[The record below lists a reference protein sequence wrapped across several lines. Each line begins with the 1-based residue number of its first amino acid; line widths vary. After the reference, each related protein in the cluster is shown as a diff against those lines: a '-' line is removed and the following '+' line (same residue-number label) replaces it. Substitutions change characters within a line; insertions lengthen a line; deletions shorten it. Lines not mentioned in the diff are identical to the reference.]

1 MKQHSKVYCID
12 DMEPAYSKLAN
23 IDPTNHMVKDY
34 LTILMKE
41 SKLPNGKD
49 LPREDVFAD
58 LAVFRQNPLN

>member
-1 MKQHSKVYCID
+1 
-12 DMEPAYSKLAN
+12 MEPAYSKLAN